1 MPPGMRLA
9 ASTITGAL
17 GRRWVEATGP
27 RLPAPGESDVAT
39 KRIDKTNIE
48 KIADLEAKQLNQR
61 SMIERVGDRLVAVA
75 GTGTFAMFH
84 AVWFGAWIA
93 VNLGWLRGWAPRI
106 PAFDPYPFNLLTM
119 VVSLEAIFITI
130 GVMISQNR
138 MQRLGDRRAHLDLQ
152 INLLAEQ
159 ESTATL
165 RLLAR
170 IAERLGIEP
179 EAAVQHERANLE
191 AETDV
196 KELVTELDRK
206 LP

>member
-1 MPPGMRLA
+1 M
-9 ASTITGAL
+9 
-17 GRRWVEATGP
+17 ATRP
-27 RLPAPGESDVAT
+27 IE
-39 KRIDKTNIE
+39 KTNIE
-48 KIADLEAKQLNQR
+48 KIADLEATQLNQR

-75 GTGTFAMFH
+75 GTGTFALLH
-84 AVWFGAWIA
+84 AVWFAAWIV
-93 VNLGWLRGWAPRI
+93 VNVGWLQRWAPGIAR
-106 PAFDPYPFNLLTM
+106 FDPYPFNLLTM

-138 MQRLGDRRAHLDLQ
+138 MTRLGDRRAHLDLQ

-179 EAAVQHERANLE
+179 EQAVQHERATLE

-196 KELVTELDRK
+196 KELVTELDQK

>member
-1 MPPGMRLA
+1 MA
-9 ASTITGAL
+9 TTGT
-17 GRRWVEATGP
+17 E
-27 RLPAPGESDVAT
+27 
-39 KRIDKTNIE
+39 KTNIE
-48 KIADLEAKQLNQR
+48 KIADLEAQHLSRR
-61 SMIERVGDRLVAVA
+61 SMMERVGDRLVAVA
-75 GTGTFAMFH
+75 GTGTFALVH
-84 AVWFGAWIA
+84 VIWFAAWIA
-93 VNLGWLRGWAPRI
+93 VNLGWLQGWAPGLA
-106 PAFDPYPFNLLTM
+106 PFDPYPFNLLTM

-138 MQRLGDRRAHLDLQ
+138 MTRLADRRAHLDLQ

-179 EAAVQHERANLE
+179 EAAARQERAALE

-196 KELVTELDRK
+196 KELVTELEQK